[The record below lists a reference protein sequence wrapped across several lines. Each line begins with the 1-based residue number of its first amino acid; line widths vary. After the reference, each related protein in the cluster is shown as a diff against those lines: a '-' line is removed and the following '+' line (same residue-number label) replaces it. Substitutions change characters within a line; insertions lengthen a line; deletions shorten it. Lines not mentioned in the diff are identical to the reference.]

1 MEYAVIYYYGID
13 NDVIRDIEIVK
24 ARNLESAYEKTETN
38 LELTIAIPLIKSNID
53 RLKALVNCCKKF
65 NKTSQKKN

>member
-53 RLKALVNCCKKF
+53 RLKALVNYCKKF